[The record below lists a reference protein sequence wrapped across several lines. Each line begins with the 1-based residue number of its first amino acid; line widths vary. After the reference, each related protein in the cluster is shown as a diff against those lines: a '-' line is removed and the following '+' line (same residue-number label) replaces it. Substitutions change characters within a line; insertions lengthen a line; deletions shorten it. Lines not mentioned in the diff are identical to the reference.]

1 MSIKTNTT
9 SLQSLLEQVNAL
21 PEAGGAVQKVN
32 GTFTLGNTMLEE
44 VSVDCGFKPDIVI
57 IPIID
62 EDSQMYT
69 ICFPFFEFSNME
81 YLVSGGLE
89 GMAIGMAQAT
99 DTGFLIMI
107 VNSESQTCNYI
118 AIKYT

>member
-32 GTFTLGNTMLEE
+32 NTFTLGDNIFDE

-57 IPIID
+57 IPIMD
-62 EDSQMYT
+62 EDS
-69 ICFPFFEFSNME
+69 
-81 YLVSGGLE
+81 
-89 GMAIGMAQAT
+89 
-99 DTGFLIMI
+99 
-107 VNSESQTCNYI
+107 
-118 AIKYT
+118 